1 MIFKR
6 KIDFYLARMVLNA
19 ARRTTKLKLFVTVDV
34 EHSTKPTLLQRAK
47 HFIKGYNADVF
58 YICKI
63 VSADFGMITLA
74 EESGKGKMFD
84 LPLATIGY
92 MLRKK
97 LMRVT
102 M

>member
-6 KIDFYLARMVLNA
+6 KVDLHLAKLVLNA
-19 ARRTTKLKLFVTVDV
+19 ARRTTKIKVLVTVDV
-34 EHSTKPTLLQRAK
+34 ERLTKPTLLQRAK

-63 VSADFGMITLA
+63 VSADFGMITVA
-74 EESGKGKMFD
+74 EEINNGKVFVI
-84 LPLATIGY
+84 PAPTIGY

-97 LMRVT
+97 LMWVT